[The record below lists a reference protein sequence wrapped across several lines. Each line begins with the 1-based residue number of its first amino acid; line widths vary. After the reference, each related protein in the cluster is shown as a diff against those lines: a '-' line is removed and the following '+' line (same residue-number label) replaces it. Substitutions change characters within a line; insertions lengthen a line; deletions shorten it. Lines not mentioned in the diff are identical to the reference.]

1 MTVDQRGV
9 APGRFIRGLLF
20 GLVILGASLFG
31 RAWMLDNVA
40 VNFVAQVAL
49 PVAVFLY
56 FTRDLLDTFTL
67 LTVSEICLN
76 GVSSFLEHFDLPGA
90 RSYVL
95 VATLALTGIYY
106 LSRRGAM
113 RPFVGYSS
121 PGTSRLV
128 LFFGLL
134 YPCVLVGYS
143 VLFRETSLNRAVWD
157 VAFIAP
163 LLLYWPVLRLMRR
176 DRGFFMGMMIA
187 MTVVL
192 SVVAY
197 IVSLSP
203 VGVSARIM
211 ANLGADEDV
220 FVAGLY
226 MGRQMGYTMTQGA
239 LPTFIITFIGF
250 YFGLL
255 RAADP
260 TKAFRS
266 RLSAALLAVL
276 CIGHVV
282 LDYIRGPVLG
292 TIGISA
298 LAMGAMAMRVSTRA
312 VAFRMAGFLSVVA
325 AAFIVIMSVF
335 NPVGLERYVRNIDSP
350 SEYMGGA
357 RREIGAV
364 MLEAFRE
371 RPLMGHGVGMPPTG
385 YLRDEGQGP
394 LNFEL
399 QYHLVLYRVGLV
411 GFTIFMLPLAW
422 LYYQLIDPRGALIG
436 AALFTVQG
444 QFRCALLLSAL
455 TITVAGATNPY
466 LKTGYNMM
474 IIMFFWA
481 YTQHLKEQGFFSGL
495 AGAR

>member
-1 MTVDQRGV
+1 MTVDQRGIV
-9 APGRFIRGLLF
+9 SVRFIQGLLF
-20 GLVILGASLFG
+20 GLAVLGASTFA

-40 VNFVAQVAL
+40 VNFLAQVAL
-49 PVAVFLY
+49 PIIVFFF
-56 FTRDLLDTFTL
+56 FTRDLLDTMTL

-76 GVSSFLEHFDLPGA
+76 GVSSFLENFDLPGA

-95 VATLALTGIYY
+95 VATLALTGVYY

-113 RPFVGYSS
+113 RPVVGSSS
-121 PGTSRLV
+121 PGTSRLI
-128 LFFGLL
+128 LFFGFIF
-134 YPCVLVGYS
+134 PCALIGYS
-143 VLFRETSLNRAVWD
+143 VLFRETSASRAVWD

-176 DRGFFMGMMIA
+176 DRGFFMGLMVA

-192 SVVAY
+192 SFLAY
-197 IVSLSP
+197 TVSLSP

-255 RAADP
+255 RAADS
-260 TKAFRS
+260 TKGFRA
-266 RLSAALLAVL
+266 RLLAAFLAVF
-276 CIGHVV
+276 CIGHIV

-292 TIGISA
+292 TIGVCS
-298 LAMGAMAMRVSTRA
+298 LVMGAMAMRSSTRA
-312 VAFRMAGFLSVVA
+312 IAFRMAVFLAGLA
-325 AAFIVIMSVF
+325 AVFISFMSLF

-350 SEYMGGA
+350 AEYMGGA

-411 GFTIFMLPLAW
+411 GFAIFMLPLAW
-422 LYYQLIDPRGALIG
+422 LYFQLIDPRGALVG
-436 AALFTVQG
+436 EALFTVQG

-481 YTQHLKEQGFFSGL
+481 YTQHLREQGFISGL
-495 AGAR
+495 AAAR